1 MVDKN
6 IAYRFVTDSNTFLAL
21 AVSFSSFMYFSTLK
35 IKPSKLINLL
45 GGSTFGILL
54 IHTNSDLMRNW
65 LWGGVCQV
73 QETFEF
79 PLTKLIFISLISV
92 MCVFSA
98 CAIIEIIRQKLIEK
112 RLLDWIQSLR
122 VYKNIDARIN
132 DLNLKYKE

>member
-1 MVDKN
+1 M
-6 IAYRFVTDSNTFLAL
+6 
-21 AVSFSSFMYFSTLK
+21 
-35 IKPSKLINLL
+35 
-45 GGSTFGILL
+45 G
-54 IHTNSDLMRNW
+54 
-65 LWGGVCQV
+65 GGVCQV

-112 RLLDWIQSLR
+112 SLLDWIQSLR
-122 VYKNIDARIN
+122 VYKNIDAQIN

>member
-1 MVDKN
+1 
-6 IAYRFVTDSNTFLAL
+6 
-21 AVSFSSFMYFSTLK
+21 
-35 IKPSKLINLL
+35 
-45 GGSTFGILL
+45 
-54 IHTNSDLMRNW
+54 
-65 LWGGVCQV
+65 
-73 QETFEF
+73 
-79 PLTKLIFISLISV
+79 